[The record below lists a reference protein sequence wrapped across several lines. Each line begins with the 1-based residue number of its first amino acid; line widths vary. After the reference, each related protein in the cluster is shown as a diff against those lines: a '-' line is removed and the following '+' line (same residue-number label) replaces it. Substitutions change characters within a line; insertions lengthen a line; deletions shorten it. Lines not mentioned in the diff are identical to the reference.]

1 MRARLVRGALLVAMV
16 VARLAVAAEPPPAG
30 LTLSLNDSAS
40 ETVFRGWPLV
50 LGGQV
55 YLKAGATTTL
65 TLDPAALRLVIES
78 GGGVVADWP
87 LRRVTESAGTIVLG
101 PQRRI
106 ARIVWVMGAEDSRR
120 FVAGDYVARLEWVGR
135 KSPALRFAVADE
147 PAALDARERAR
158 KVRLQSEAALL
169 LGDTAGALA
178 ALDGA
183 DVAGAASVALL
194 LQRARVQERLGD
206 ALAMLAAAQQ
216 ALEAFEREAPEAD
229 HPPLSILDVQSRAL
243 AKLALAQPP
252 GARKVAA
259 SPGAGGAQR
268 NPPAPQVDSSR
279 PPETRPISPPP
290 PPPATPA
297 GPPAGT
303 VVTAAELDDQKIRA
317 DAAGQWAAGATAKSS
332 YSNPNYGPAKA
343 TGAPDVG
350 VAGDSIDAWCP
361 GQQNSGTDWLE
372 VTFAR
377 PARATEV
384 RVRQNHNP
392 GAIVKVEAVA
402 ADGTVQVWWEGK
414 DPHVA
419 PAIRAITWFGVR
431 VPPTPYAVAKI
442 KLTLNLAAVPG
453 WKQIDA
459 VQLVSAP

>member
-1 MRARLVRGALLVAMV
+1 MRAALLRSVFFLAAIV
-16 VARLAVAAEPPPAG
+16 SRLAGGEPAPFG
-30 LTLSLNDSAS
+30 LTLSLNDSA
-40 ETVFRGWPLV
+40 TVKVFRGWPLV
-50 LGGQV
+50 LTGQV

-78 GGGVVADWP
+78 GGGVVAHWP
-87 LRRVTESAGTIVLG
+87 LRRVTESAGPIALG

-106 ARIVWVMGAEDSRR
+106 ARIAWVMGAEESRR

-135 KSPALRFAVADE
+135 KSPALRFTVADE

-158 KVRLQSEAALL
+158 EVRLQSDAALL

-183 DVAGAASVALL
+183 GAAGAESVALL

-206 ALAMLAAAQQ
+206 AAAMLTAAQQ
-216 ALEAFEREAPEAD
+216 ALEIFERDAPEAD
-229 HPPLSILDVQSRAL
+229 HPPLSILEVQSRAF
-243 AKLALAQPP
+243 AKLARAQPP
-252 GARKVAA
+252 GAREVAG
-259 SPGAGGAQR
+259 SPGAGAAQP
-268 NPPAPQVDSSR
+268 NTPAPQFDSPR
-279 PPETRPISPPP
+279 PPETRPVSLPPP
-290 PPPATPA
+290 PQPATPA
-297 GPPAGT
+297 GPPAGK
-303 VVTAAELDDQKIRA
+303 VVTAAELDDAKIRA
-317 DAAGQWAAGATAKSS
+317 DTAGQWAAGATAKSS

-343 TGAPDVG
+343 TGAPDVS

-361 GQQNSGTDWLE
+361 GQQNAGTDWLE
-372 VTFAR
+372 VTFAK
-377 PARATEV
+377 PTRAIEV

-402 ADGTVQVWWEGK
+402 ADGSVHVWWEGK

-419 PAIRAITWFGVR
+419 PPIRAITWFGVR

-459 VQLVSAP
+459 VQLVGAP